1 MAALTHGRPG
11 QLTWPT
17 VGPPPPAAAAQPWRR
32 AGAAASASSLGSN
45 GDAPSILQPS
55 TTKAAPNERA
65 EWAAT
70 VRCAQ
75 SPPPRLASRGSSPLH
90 CADALTQQ
98 RACADSLQCRV
109 LTGRQKHRVWEPQLD
124 PPALLWDV
132 TVVLV
137 SPKRPSSVGAVAR
150 ACGSFECEDL
160 RLVRP
165 RCDRLMRSARNGAK
179 GSQYLLWRATEH
191 DDLAHALAGVDHSVA
206 FTRWVA
212 GMPAAYGSVGA
223 LLASPA
229 LAPGFAAGAA
239 SGRKLA
245 LVFGREERGLDPEE
259 EAACDAACSIPIGRL
274 QESLSLSHAVSLAL
288 APLFEARLRQRGGA
302 PLVASAADLA
312 AGPPP
317 GDSE

>member
-1 MAALTHGRPG
+1 MLSS
-11 QLTWPT
+11 QLH
-17 VGPPPPAAAAQPWRR
+17 V
-32 AGAAASASSLGSN
+32 
-45 GDAPSILQPS
+45 
-55 TTKAAPNERA
+55 
-65 EWAAT
+65 
-70 VRCAQ
+70 
-75 SPPPRLASRGSSPLH
+75 H
-90 CADALTQQ
+90 
-98 RACADSLQCRV
+98 ADSLQRRG

-212 GMPAAYGSVGA
+212 GMPAVYDSPGA

-229 LAPGFAAGAA
+229 LAPSFAPRAAGAA
-239 SGRKLA
+239 GGRKLA
-245 LVFGREERGLDPEE
+245 LVFGREERGLDAEE
-259 EAACDAACSIPIGRL
+259 VAACDAACSIPIGRL

-288 APLFEARLRQRGGA
+288 APLFEARLRQRGSA

-312 AGPPP
+312 VGPPP
-317 GDSE
+317 GDGE